1 MIDGIVTKV
10 KGFLLN
16 PVESF
21 QQSKN
26 DEPGVVFTYFGVLL
40 LLHAILAALITLV
53 GIETMPRFAGMPG
66 GLAVPV
72 IVFFMALVGGFICTL
87 IFAAWL
93 HLWVYLLGGR
103 MGIMQ
108 TIKALIYG
116 HTPRLLL
123 GWIPFI
129 GFIFMLW
136 SLVLAILG
144 IRELQ
149 DISTNKAILA
159 VAIAVMIPL
168 IVIIILAAWFMISYM
183 TVTGI
188 PVPPSNAFPT
198 SVN

>member
-1 MIDGIVTKV
+1 MIDAIVTKV

-16 PVESF
+16 PVETF

-26 DEPGVVFTYFGVLL
+26 DEPGVVFTYFGLLL
-40 LLHAILAALITLV
+40 LLHAVLVALIAAV
-53 GIETMPRFAGMPG
+53 RIEKIPVFPGMPG
-66 GLAVPV
+66 GLALPV
-72 IVFFMALVGGFICTL
+72 VVFLMALVGGFICTL

-103 MGIMQ
+103 RGIMQ
-108 TIKALIYG
+108 TINALIYS

-129 GFIFMLW
+129 GFIFVLW
-136 SLVLAILG
+136 SLFLAILG

-149 DISTNKAILA
+149 ELSTTKAILA

-168 IVIIILAAWFMISYM
+168 ILLIILAAWFFISYM

-188 PVPPSNAFPT
+188 PVPPSNMIA
-198 SVN
+198 N

>member
-1 MIDGIVTKV
+1 MIDAIVTKV

-16 PVESF
+16 PVETF

-26 DEPGVVFTYFGVLL
+26 DEPGVVFTYFGLLL

-53 GIETMPRFAGMPG
+53 RIEAMPRFAGMPG
-66 GLAVPV
+66 GIAEPV
-72 IVFFMALVGGFICTL
+72 MVFFMALVGGFIFTL
-87 IFAAWL
+87 IFASWL

-103 MGIMQ
+103 RGIMQ
-108 TIKALIYG
+108 TINALIYS

-136 SLVLAILG
+136 SLALVILG

-149 DISTNKAILA
+149 EISTGKAILA

-168 IVIIILAAWFMISYM
+168 ILLIILAAWFMISYM
-183 TVTGI
+183 TVNGI
-188 PVPPSNAFPT
+188 TVPPGNML
-198 SVN
+198 